1 MNNFKGDIKIK
12 DLFGQS
18 IVFMKTENCNK
29 QEIELLKNLMS
40 KKWEVIYMDKQEIDI
55 EEFCFY
61 FEFINDIGG
70 LILDVFGKENILIHQ
85 QGNTKIIVLNK
96 KGTKKQYQTIVK
108 RLKKIDLKKYS
119 VNKIQ

>member
-1 MNNFKGDIKIK
+1 
-12 DLFGQS
+12 
-18 IVFMKTENCNK
+18 
-29 QEIELLKNLMS
+29 MS